1 MYSRRVDLIVRVS
14 IVILLRY
21 AKSTLF
27 SVLFQVTDGLA
38 SEAPGYS
45 THRPKKAQRR
55 SCRRC
60 AWSSAILYDP
70 HEISAVPHKN
80 TSHAGATLRK

>member
-21 AKSTLF
+21 AKSSLF
-27 SVLFQVTDGLA
+27 SVLSQVTDGLI

-45 THRPKKAQRR
+45 GHALNK
-55 SCRRC
+55 
-60 AWSSAILYDP
+60 SSTAI
-70 HEISAVPHKN
+70 IA
-80 TSHAGATLRK
+80 